1 MPRMTVSILGSPA
14 MISLRAAG
22 AGLVGG
28 LLVLCPHPAA
38 AQDAMFKRGENVG
51 VLERPRPGYEALG
64 IRAGGFIVYPSLTL
78 RAEYDD
84 NLFARPEAESDTI
97 ITTTPSL
104 EVRSDWGRHAVTLS
118 ADANLKRHDRF
129 KSEDTDTWSVVGQG
143 RLDVSRDTTLGARAS
158 FADRV
163 EPRTTASSAVES
175 VEPIQYQ
182 VQSANLIATHQFSR
196 VKLVGRAELARY
208 DYQDGRD
215 LAGGVIDEDY
225 RDHSEIDVRAKAAY
239 AHSPSTAFFAELGAQ
254 QMNYERSAGP
264 NRDSDG
270 ITALAGVDLEITR
283 LITGEFSVGYLHQSF
298 NDPAYED
305 ISNPHYRMRIDW
317 YPTPLI
323 TVGLTATQRVSDS
336 SLAEAPAFL
345 ARTVEVKADYE
356 LLRNLIISGQI
367 HGADEDYRGIDRR
380 DRRYG
385 ASLSANYLVNRT
397 VGVSMRYKFE
407 TLNSSGVSRGR
418 DFDDQS
424 ISLALVFQ
432 R

>member
-1 MPRMTVSILGSPA
+1 MPRMTTLGSPS
-14 MISLRAAG
+14 MISLRVAG

-28 LLVLCPHPAA
+28 LLVLCPHHAS
-38 AQDAMFKRGENVG
+38 AQDALFKRGENVG

-64 IRAGGFIVYPSLTL
+64 VRAGGFIVYPSLTL

-84 NLFARPEAESDTI
+84 NLFARPEAQSDTI

-104 EVRSDWGRHAVTLS
+104 EVRSDWPRHAVTLS
-118 ADANLKRHDRF
+118 ADANLRRHDRF
-129 KSEDTDTWSVVGQG
+129 KSEDTDTWSVAGRG
-143 RLDVSRDTTLGARAS
+143 RLDVTRDTTLSGGAS

-163 EPRTTASSAVES
+163 EPRTAATSAVEPA
-175 VEPIQYQ
+175 EPVQYQ
-182 VQSANLIATHQFSR
+182 VESANLVATHQLSR

-208 DYQDGRD
+208 DYRDAQDV
-215 LAGGVIDEDY
+215 AGGVIDEDY
-225 RDHSEIDVRAKAAY
+225 RDRSEIDLRAKVAY
-239 AHSPSTAFFAELGAQ
+239 AHSPSTAFFAEVGAQ
-254 QMNYERSAGP
+254 QMNYERSVGP
-264 NRDSDG
+264 NRDSEG
-270 ITALAGVDLEITR
+270 LTALAGVDLEITR

-323 TVGLTATQRVSDS
+323 TVGLTATQRVNDS
-336 SLAEAPAFL
+336 PLAEAPAFL

-356 LLRNLIISGQI
+356 LLRNLIVSGQI

-407 TLNSSGVSRGR
+407 TLNSSGVSQGR